1 MSVPGIVVPY
11 SPGEATLAFCN
22 DGLGTLNFGRYLAE
36 LPADVSLLPTRNL
49 DAQYGAVLLTH
60 EYSHAPSQPS
70 EMPDAIYLRGYAST
84 GSSNIGRGYIDLES
98 FQKACLY
105 DGHTTNVSRVGHRRW
120 LLEPRM
126 LYTGM
131 GTAGSGSSQTVTT
144 HAFDRS

>member
-1 MSVPGIVVPY
+1 M
-11 SPGEATLAFCN
+11 
-22 DGLGTLNFGRYLAE
+22 
-36 LPADVSLLPTRNL
+36 SLLPTRNL